1 MGLREKLKWCI
12 KSVPSV
18 IRLGTKKL
26 IYGKRFNFEILQ
38 NIDLNAHIKIEDKGS
53 LAFGRSVQIRDS
65 SEIHVSDNGKI
76 VLADGV
82 FINRGCMIVSK
93 KEITIDKGT
102 ALGPYV
108 MVYDHDH
115 DINNFSN
122 GKYRTKP
129 VHIGKNCWI
138 GAGSII
144 LKGVTIGD
152 NAVVAAGSIVTHD
165 IPEKY
170 IYKNKI
176 SDSITEIK
184 G

>member
-1 MGLREKLKWCI
+1 MGLREKLRWCI

-53 LAFGRSVQIRDS
+53 LVFGRSVQIRDS

-82 FINRGCMIVSK
+82 FINRGCMLVSK
-93 KEITIDKGT
+93 NEITVGKGT
-102 ALGPYV
+102 AFGPYV
-108 MVYDHDH
+108 MVYDHDIYNLS
-115 DINNFSN
+115 DGNY
-122 GKYRTKP
+122 KTKP

-138 GAGSII
+138 GAGCII
-144 LKGVTIGD
+144 LKGVSIGD
-152 NAVVAAGSIVTHD
+152 NSVIAAGSVVTHD
-165 IPEKY
+165 IPAGY

-176 SDSITEIK
+176 SDSLTEIK